1 MNANRHL
8 LMTPLRMSCGLGL
21 TAAALLVASSTDA
34 GASTTPQLSIA
45 VDSSRTSA
53 AVGDLL
59 PYAITVR
66 NLGGTAI
73 TGLKISQSVP
83 TGLRFKSADL
93 AGTAHPLSIE
103 WSVNL
108 KAGGTATVHS
118 TMTVTKTPPE
128 LLRLA
133 TVACARSIAKAP
145 PIVCAASSAQLPA
158 GAAAERAAAQPPDR
172 NATKTVYVAGAG
184 GALAIGAAVV
194 IITRRRRHKPA

>member
-1 MNANRHL
+1 MNASRHL
-8 LMTPLRMSCGLGL
+8 LTTPLRISCGLGL
-21 TAAALLVASSTDA
+21 AASALLVGGTIDA
-34 GASTTPQLSIA
+34 AASTTPQLSIA
-45 VDSSRTSA
+45 VDSNRTSA
-53 AVGDLL
+53 AVGDVL
-59 PYAITVR
+59 PYAITIR

-93 AGTAHPLSIE
+93 AGKAHPLSIE

-118 TMTVTKTPPE
+118 TMTVTNTPPE

-145 PIVCAASSAQLPA
+145 PIVCAAHSAQLPA
-158 GAAAERAAAQPPDR
+158 GALAERAAAQAPDHD
-172 NATKTVYVAGAG
+172 AVKTEYVAGAG
-184 GALAIGAAVV
+184 GVLAVGAAVV
-194 IITRRRRHKPA
+194 VITRRRRRKTA